1 MSKSKKNT
9 IDPEEII
16 NKFGADAVRLFILSD
31 SPPEKDIQWSEE
43 GIIASYKFIQKLW
56 NLNSRILD
64 EIKLDHQNKDF
75 EELKKLTN
83 KFVNNVNNN
92 LLNFSYNKII
102 ANFHEIY
109 TDLSKT
115 LNQKYSKKELINNYQ
130 KILIVM
136 SPVIPHFSNE
146 CLSLLNNNIEVKW
159 PDVDKKLLIEENIKF
174 VVQIN
179 GKTRGVIDTKRQSSE
194 NDLIE
199 MIKKDLSLNKY
210 LKNKDIKRKIFIPN
224 KLINI
229 IL

>member
-1 MSKSKKNT
+1 MSKSKNT

-115 LNQKYSKKELINNYQ
+115 LNQKYSKRIN
-130 KILIVM
+130 K
-136 SPVIPHFSNE
+136 
-146 CLSLLNNNIEVKW
+146 
-159 PDVDKKLLIEENIKF
+159 
-174 VVQIN
+174 
-179 GKTRGVIDTKRQSSE
+179 
-194 NDLIE
+194 
-199 MIKKDLSLNKY
+199 
-210 LKNKDIKRKIFIPN
+210 
-224 KLINI
+224 
-229 IL
+229 